1 MPQILPF
8 DGLYNLPTEIIDA
21 GNDSRFDYIF
31 SEGIWARS
39 TNGESHSGVGST
51 LEFTKVYR
59 PQLQQYLS
67 QFTGQNITFFDAPCG
82 DLNWVKDIIPAN
94 VKYIGGD
101 ISGLLIDNL
110 KQQFPHHDLRKF
122 DIITDVF
129 PDADIWHCRHCLFHL
144 SLSDIQKSLENFL
157 RSNIQTA
164 LITNHFMPDLITFD
178 IPTGSYRPLDLM
190 NFPFYLPKPE
200 RWLLDCELLG
210 GKNFMATG
218 IWSREQISRAV
229 ENYKNNIS

>member
-1 MPQILPF
+1 M
-8 DGLYNLPTEIIDA
+8 
-21 GNDSRFDYIF
+21 
-31 SEGIWARS
+31 
-39 TNGESHSGVGST
+39 
-51 LEFTKVYR
+51 
-59 PQLQQYLS
+59 
-67 QFTGQNITFFDAPCG
+67 
-82 DLNWVKDIIPAN
+82 
-94 VKYIGGD
+94 
-101 ISGLLIDNL
+101 LIDNL

-178 IPTGSYRPLDLM
+178 IPTGSYRPSGFDE
-190 NFPFYLPKPE
+190 FSFYLPKPE

-210 GKNFMATG
+210 AAKISWLLEYGLE
-218 IWSREQISRAV
+218 SRFPEQLKTTIIIFHNIKRLKSYGVRIS
-229 ENYKNNIS
+229 ENASAHVIELDNQKLLAPKHWFWPQFQQNWEPKPLIFLRDI